1 VSSPR
6 LSQIFSIALIFVA
19 VSTTYLDYWSYSR
32 TFYLDSANW
41 NTFAIPGRINGPGQ
55 YRIGPV
61 LLAHLMTH
69 GHLAMRHA
77 FAIIDLA
84 ALLLAMFV
92 LRRVLER
99 SAIWLAAR
107 EPLRWFGAAS
117 FIVLFQYYLWWLL
130 WYQRP
135 ATLPTTMLLALSL
148 LLSTFRLPVAGA
160 LGSAPTALAI
170 LAVAVLQGFT
180 RPDVGF
186 AFYLGMAIACLISP
200 LGRFALARPLQAALS
215 LAGAAVTGGIQLYLM
230 RVVYPHMTYG
240 NTAIVQIHWNLTLPR
255 RIIPLLLF
263 LAPTLWLV
271 VQIIK
276 KRIRLEAPQTGL
288 LIGSTLFFCLWAALG
303 KFDEV
308 RIFMPFALALTPLMA
323 EAALKTFSRPEEYQ
337 GATAMQPE

>member
-1 VSSPR
+1 VNSLRRSR
-6 LSQIFSIALIFVA
+6 IFTIALIFIA
-19 VSTTYLDYWSYSR
+19 LSTIYLDYWSYSR

-77 FAIIDLA
+77 FAIIDVA
-84 ALLLAMFV
+84 TLLVAMFV

-99 SAIWLAAR
+99 STTWLAAT
-107 EPLRWFGAAS
+107 EPLRWFGTAS
-117 FIVLFQYYLWWLL
+117 FIALFQYYLWWLL

-135 ATLPTTMLLALSL
+135 ATLPATLLLALSL

-160 LGSAPTALAI
+160 LGSALTALAL
-170 LAVAVLQGFT
+170 LAVAVLQGIT

-186 AFYLGMAIACLISP
+186 AFYLGIAIACLTSP
-200 LGRFALARPLQAALS
+200 QGRFALARPLQAAMS
-215 LAGAAVTGGIQLYLM
+215 LAGAAVTGGIQFYLM
-230 RVVYPHMTYG
+230 RVVYPHMSYG
-240 NTAIVQIHWNLTLPR
+240 NTPIVQIHWNLTLPR

-263 LAPTLWLV
+263 LAPTIWLV

-276 KRIRLEAPQTGL
+276 KRICLEAPQTGL
-288 LIGSTLFFCLWAALG
+288 LFGAALFFCLWGVVG

-308 RIFMPFALALTPLMA
+308 RIFMPFALVLTPLMV
-323 EAALKTFSRPEEYQ
+323 EAALKTFLRPEEHAS
-337 GATAMQPE
+337 ATAMQP